1 MVAVARVGADGL
13 VAPTLHAGIVEAM
26 PDAVV
31 VADPEGRIVLTNP
44 RAAEVFGWSEDEL
57 VGRPIEILMPP
68 RYRARHPRLRK
79 GYAGLRMNLLEL
91 RGYRKDG
98 TEFPAEISLATIVEG
113 ASTWVCATVRDITER
128 KRSEERF
135 RQLVDAAPDP
145 LVITDAAG
153 TIVLASEQAQAV
165 FGYTGDELV
174 GEPIEVLVPTRY
186 HETHRRMRQ
195 RFAASPRFRPMGSGQ
210 ELYARH
216 QDGSEIP
223 VSISLAPLVT
233 EDEVLLSASIRDLT
247 ERNRVQTQVDQ
258 VREDLVA
265 TVSHEMRTPLTSII
279 GYLELVLDST
289 EPLPP
294 AARSMLEVVH
304 QNAYR
309 ELGLVNDLLTVASVG
324 SEGPSASTVDMAE
337 VVAAAVA
344 QARVL
349 AQDRGVDLQVDAD
362 PGARPV
368 SGRAHRLRQVVDN
381 LVSNALKFT
390 PAGGSVR
397 VTCSDLDGRTTVTVE
412 DTGTGIEPDELPMV
426 FERLYRTRAAVDACT
441 PGVGIGLS
449 LVRSITQ
456 GHGGTVEV
464 RSTPGTGTT
473 VRVRL
478 PYAAA

>member
-1 MVAVARVGADGL
+1 MVAMPRSGVDGL
-13 VAPTLHAGIVEAM
+13 VAPSLHAGIVEAM

-31 VADPEGRIVLTNP
+31 VTDPEGRIVLTNP
-44 RAAEVFGWSEDEL
+44 RAAEVFGWRDGEL
-57 VGRPIEILMPP
+57 IGRPIEILMPP
-68 RYRARHPRLRK
+68 RYRARHPRLRR

-91 RGYRKDG
+91 RGYRKDR

-113 ASTWVCATVRDITER
+113 SSTWVCATIRDITER

-145 LVITDAAG
+145 LIITDADG

-186 HETHRRMRQ
+186 HATHRAMRQ
-195 RFAASPRFRPMGSGQ
+195 RFAADPRFRPMGAGR

-216 QDGSEIP
+216 RDGSEIP
-223 VSISLAPLVT
+223 VAISLAPLVT

-247 ERNRVQTQVDQ
+247 ERDRVQTQIDQ

-279 GYLELVLDST
+279 GYLELVLDSA

-294 AARSMLEVVH
+294 NARSMLEVVH

-309 ELGLVNDLLTVASVG
+309 ELGLVNDLLTVASAG
-324 SEGPSASTVDMAE
+324 TEGPSATVVDMGD
-337 VVAAAVA
+337 VVAAAAA
-344 QARVL
+344 QARAL
-349 AQDRGVDLQVDAD
+349 AQDRGIELQVVAD
-362 PGARPV
+362 PGARAV
-368 SGRAHRLRQVVDN
+368 RGRAHRLRQVVDN

-390 PAGGSVR
+390 PEGGTVR

-412 DTGTGIEPDELPMV
+412 DTGVGIEPDELPMV
-426 FERLYRTRAAVDACT
+426 FERLYRTRAAVDACA

-478 PYAAA
+478 PYAAG